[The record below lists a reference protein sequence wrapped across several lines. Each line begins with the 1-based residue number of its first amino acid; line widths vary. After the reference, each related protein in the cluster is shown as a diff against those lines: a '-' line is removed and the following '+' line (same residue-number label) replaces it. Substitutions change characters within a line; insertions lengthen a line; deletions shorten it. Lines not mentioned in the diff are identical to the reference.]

1 MGHTESNW
9 IVDKEATCTETG
21 ERHIECEVCGTVL
34 KTETIPVTE
43 HSYGAWTVVKP
54 ATCQQEGEQQR
65 VCEVCGDVETQTI
78 PVTEHSYESVVTQPT
93 CTEGGYTTYTCT
105 VCGDSYVGN
114 ETEALGH
121 TWDEGVITT
130 QPTTDSEGVKTY
142 TCTVCG
148 ATKTEPVDKL
158 SGGTTS
164 GDSSGCTNCSSKA
177 LDGSAIAMT
186 LSALLAMAFVLRRK
200 K

>member
-1 MGHTESNW
+1 MWTLWVIRKATGLW
-9 IVDKEATCTETG
+9 IKRQHGIDTG

-158 SGGTTS
+158 PGGTTS
-164 GDSSGCTNCSSKA
+164 GDSSGCANCSSKA
-177 LDGSAIAMT
+177 LDGS
-186 LSALLAMAFVLRRK
+186 SYCDDFVGSF
-200 K
+200 